1 MQVNRVP
8 IILQLLFDEILLNF
22 QAHFKWSIYLFA
34 YCDVFALLHVK
45 PKKVELIKWI
55 YLKNEQLRIN

>member
-34 YCDVFALLHVK
+34 HCDVFALLHVK
-45 PKKVELIKWI
+45 PKKSRVDQMNLLKKRTIKD
-55 YLKNEQLRIN
+55 